1 MVKGVKFLSLL
12 LNASCSDVITVP
24 LFFSLAPKPPLPLS
38 SFDTHARWQ
47 TVTQSARSRWSYE
60 KIEALN
66 SLQFTVDPRQ
76 YALDK
81 NLHSKSIYFLKLTHQ
96 ERVMEVQWSLKRTHS
111 RPQSPTFLG
120 HVVLK
125 PLPGVPIFRTSGH
138 ACAEVTNITA
148 HAHSRFLSLTA
159 PLGTKFY
166 FLSSLQTMTS
176 LGCFE
181 NADFTQLGFIDN
193 LESKEDINKNQLNTL
208 FGVQNWDN

>member
-96 ERVMEVQWSLKRTHS
+96 ERVMEVQWFLKRTHS
-111 RPQSPTFLG
+111 RPQSPSFLG

-125 PLPGVPIFRTSGH
+125 RGALEAVVAKCPKIS
-138 ACAEVTNITA
+138 NIR
-148 HAHSRFLSLTA
+148 SRMCRSY
-159 PLGTKFY
+159 KY
-166 FLSSLQTMTS
+166 HCSWS
-176 LGCFE
+176 
-181 NADFTQLGFIDN
+181 
-193 LESKEDINKNQLNTL
+193 
-208 FGVQNWDN
+208 

>member
-60 KIEALN
+60 KIEAVN

-111 RPQSPTFLG
+111 RPQSRRFFVTWSWNRYRVSQYFG
-120 HVVLK
+120 HPVTHVQKLQISLLMLIADFCPSPLHWGQNFTSWALSRLWLLWAVLK
-125 PLPGVPIFRTSGH
+125 M
-138 ACAEVTNITA
+138 
-148 HAHSRFLSLTA
+148 
-159 PLGTKFY
+159 
-166 FLSSLQTMTS
+166 QTS
-176 LGCFE
+176 L
-181 NADFTQLGFIDN
+181 N
-193 LESKEDINKNQLNTL
+193 
-208 FGVQNWDN
+208 

>member
-12 LNASCSDVITVP
+12 LSASCSDVITVP

-60 KIEALN
+60 KIEAVN
-66 SLQFTVDPRQ
+66 SSLQFTVDPRQ

-111 RPQSPTFLG
+111 RPQSPTFLD

-125 PLPGVPIFRTSGH
+125 PLRIFRTPGH

-148 HAHSRFLSLTA
+148 HAHSGFLSLNA
-159 PLGTKFY
+159 PLGTKFTSWA
-166 FLSSLQTMTS
+166 LSRLWLLWAVLKMQTS
-176 LGCFE
+176 L
-181 NADFTQLGFIDN
+181 N
-193 LESKEDINKNQLNTL
+193 
-208 FGVQNWDN
+208 

>member
-1 MVKGVKFLSLL
+1 M
-12 LNASCSDVITVP
+12 
-24 LFFSLAPKPPLPLS
+24 
-38 SFDTHARWQ
+38 
-47 TVTQSARSRWSYE
+47 
-60 KIEALN
+60 N
-66 SLQFTVDPRQ
+66 SLQFTLDPRQ

-148 HAHSRFLSLTA
+148 HAHSGFLSLTA

-166 FLSSLQTMTS
+166 FLMSSLQTMTS
-176 LGCFE
+176 LGSFE

-208 FGVQNWDN
+208 LGVQN